1 VISVDGSSTTTIT
14 PSISFVAYQWPLSVE
29 WASSD
34 LSLFT
39 PASAPV
45 IASDATSTIA
55 SGTDTAITSGARQSG
70 QIPAATTRSATSDT
84 GLSTGATAGIAVGAV
99 VAVIAVLA
107 GILFWW
113 FKRRRS
119 SQLIPNE
126 SDKGG
131 QPFYVDQKVE
141 LPTEEPRRQD
151 VARPIELDAMNVH
164 ELDVPE
170 RTKSKHNSNK
180 EPVELDG
187 DWHDNE
193 TPG

>member
-1 VISVDGSSTTTIT
+1 MTTIT

-29 WASSD
+29 WASPD

-45 IASDATSTIA
+45 IASDATSTIVSG
-55 SGTDTAITSGARQSG
+55 SGTGTPSGARQSG
-70 QIPAATTRSATSDT
+70 KIPAASTTPANSDA
-84 GLSTGATAGIAVGAV
+84 GLSTGATVGIAVGVV

-107 GILFWW
+107 GIFFWW

-119 SQLIPNE
+119 GQRIPDG

-141 LPTEEPRRQD
+141 LPTEEPRRKD
-151 VARPIELDAMNVH
+151 VAHPIELDAMNLH

-170 RTKSKHNSNK
+170 RTNSKHNSVR
-180 EPVELDG
+180 EPAELEG
-187 DWHDNE
+187 DWHGNE